1 MMLLTSSF
9 PWNKL
14 TRLPDTPDAAG
25 RIVVLICKE
34 ILWLEERSGFPKES
48 QGSLLEG
55 WVGAVRN

>member
-34 ILWLEERSGFPKES
+34 ILWLVGKKWFPKRES
-48 QGSLLEG
+48 GISSRGLGGSC
-55 WVGAVRN
+55 